1 MVATLSVVIRL
12 LVDALAVGGQTAL
25 VVSKELA
32 LLGLAQN
39 LVSLLIGCICHLKV
53 RAYRGPCAACV
64 SVDVLNPVLVQKL
77 LLQCFQG
84 FHSSL
89 G

>member
-12 LVDALAVGGQTAL
+12 LVNALAVGGEKAL
-25 VVSKELA
+25 VISKELA

-39 LVSLLIGCICHLKV
+39 LVSLLIGWICHLKV
-53 RAYRGPCAACV
+53 RAYRGSLAACV

-77 LLQCFQG
+77 LLQCF
-84 FHSSL
+84 
-89 G
+89 